1 MAMLCLLVSGVIIH
15 HKLFSEFF
23 TLRLHRAF
31 GRSTLDVHN
40 VASVALLPFRLLITL
55 SGLMLLGVATLIV
68 ALTLS
73 WRAQWLALLWP
84 VRPQAERSAD

>member
-1 MAMLCLLVSGVIIH
+1 MAMLCLQVSGVIIH

-40 VASVALLPFRLLITL
+40 VASVALLPLPANHPVWADAVGRRHVDRRTDLELARTVAGPAL
-55 SGLMLLGVATLIV
+55 ASPSSG
-68 ALTLS
+68 
-73 WRAQWLALLWP
+73 
-84 VRPQAERSAD
+84 